1 MDINNRLLVI
11 DEIPTVGELIKEIVN
26 SDGNYTVYF
35 ANSVTEADK
44 TASKQRPD
52 IILLNADSKVC
63 LDIADGLK
71 KKKDCPPFVIMGK
84 ELGNGESEKIRKK
97 LRPSEEIK
105 LPFDIDELCQK
116 LEDACFTA
124 KGLIDEITGLYKK
137 PCFDYKVNKLMKAK
151 TVGVFFC
158 ISLNA
163 YSFAANPSAPLQIQM
178 SVFAL
183 KNGLNDGILGI
194 NGNVILGFIPLRET
208 REKTEAHL
216 NKLIET
222 MHNAVEGPE
231 IFTPAGA
238 VQSDN
243 FDFSLEDMFLY
254 ADRAME
260 LSKNEGKNLIKFYK

>member
-1 MDINNRLLVI
+1 MDIIHKLLVI
-11 DEIPTVGELIKEIVN
+11 DEISSVGELIKEVVN
-26 SDGNYTVYF
+26 TEDNYTVLF
-35 ANSVTEADK
+35 TNARTEAEK
-44 TASKQRPD
+44 IAAKHSPD
-52 IILLNADSKVC
+52 LILLNTDSKVC
-63 LDIADGLK
+63 LGIADGLI

-84 ELGNGESEKIRKK
+84 NLGDGENGKGFKK
-97 LRPSEEIK
+97 LKPLDEIR
-105 LPFDIDELCQK
+105 LPFDMDDLSQRLEEACFIAEGMIDEL
-116 LEDACFTA
+116 
-124 KGLIDEITGLYKK
+124 TGLYKK
-137 PCFDYKVNKLMKAK
+137 PCFDFKVNRLLKKK
-151 TVGVFFC
+151 TKGVFFS

-183 KNGLNDGILGI
+183 KDGLKDGILGI
-194 NGNVILGFIPLRET
+194 HGNVILGFIPLQEAQA
-208 REKTEAHL
+208 KTEARL

-238 VQSDN
+238 VQSED